1 MDSHGEQRLSAG
13 GELPLFSCPG
23 NRDRQGDNQSNT
35 PGQEGAV
42 AALPM
47 VHRTTSFSV
56 LDILDPNKFNSKR
69 RQCAVL
75 YKSVGSEFPLGAEDK
90 PEDSGTELAQ
100 QKALG
105 AAKGQRWQGLPGLDG
120 PFPAP
125 PHPGTVSAAAPTPIP
140 AVSEQLFASSPP
152 QPIPGAGQ
160 QPSAERPA
168 VHSAGGTDRPHPPH
182 THTSPRAEGPG
193 GAGQGRGSRS
203 PQHPSPYGSGGGGGG
218 RVNPSPAGPVPRRCS
233 FTPSGPG
240 RGGGDTTHQGQQAKP
255 KRKRTGSDSK
265 SGKPRRARTAFTYEQ
280 LVALENKFKST
291 RYLSVCE
298 RLNLA
303 LSLSLTETQVKIW
316 FQNRRTKWKKQ
327 NPGADTSAPTGGG
340 GGGGGAGGGLGGG
353 ALPGGLSPLSHSPP
367 MGNPLSMHGPGSY
380 AGHPAGGLV
389 CAAQLPFLP
398 SPAVLS
404 PFVLGSQTYGA
415 PAFYTPHL

>member
-1 MDSHGEQRLSAG
+1 MDSHGEQRLSDR
-13 GELPLFSCPG
+13 GELPLYSCPG

-75 YKSVGSEFPLGAEDK
+75 YKSVGTEFTLGAEDK
-90 PEDSGTELAQ
+90 PEDSGTELAEP
-100 QKALG
+100 KAL
-105 AAKGQRWQGLPGLDG
+105 AEDFDTCKKSADLIRDG
-120 PFPAP
+120 GEDLLP
-125 PHPGTVSAAAPTPIP
+125 PHPPRRSPSPRWVARWGQRLGKPPRVGQPFSGPGATDPGTALEAAPGPVPAASAVPRPVAPNPGPAQRRRLAAQSGVRGSRIPTAGGRPRGSRAGRPRSPSTPVP
-140 AVSEQLFASSPP
+140 TAAGMTGGCPRP
-152 QPIPGAGQ
+152 TAGQ
-160 QPSAERPA
+160 SPMEPVSPL
-168 VHSAGGTDRPHPPH
+168 SPHPGR
-182 THTSPRAEGPG
+182 PRRT
-193 GAGQGRGSRS
+193 GRGS
-203 PQHPSPYGSGGGGGG
+203 GSGGGWV
-218 RVNPSPAGPVPRRCS
+218 RVRRQRHLTPAVG
-233 FTPSGPG
+233 
-240 RGGGDTTHQGQQAKP
+240 
-255 KRKRTGSDSK
+255 
-265 SGKPRRARTAFTYEQ
+265 
-280 LVALENKFKST
+280 
-291 RYLSVCE
+291 
-298 RLNLA
+298 
-303 LSLSLTETQVKIW
+303 
-316 FQNRRTKWKKQ
+316 
-327 NPGADTSAPTGGG
+327 
-340 GGGGGAGGGLGGG
+340 
-353 ALPGGLSPLSHSPP
+353 SPP

>member
-1 MDSHGEQRLSAG
+1 MNVSRDKVGDISIPAAAAAAVTAPAAAAGIGGEPCGLHGEGMDSHGEQRLSAG

-100 QKALG
+100 QKALAEDFDACKKSADLIKDG
-105 AAKGQRWQGLPGLDG
+105 ELYKAEECDLDYG
-120 PFPAP
+120 
-125 PHPGTVSAAAPTPIP
+125 S
-140 AVSEQLFASSPP
+140 
-152 QPIPGAGQ
+152 
-160 QPSAERPA
+160 RP
-168 VHSAGGTDRPHPPH
+168 
-182 THTSPRAEGPG
+182 
-193 GAGQGRGSRS
+193 SRS
-203 PQHPSPYGSGGGGGG
+203 PDSEPPDDEELCSEESTSTSSTGSTG
-218 RVNPSPAGPVPRRCS
+218 SSSAVPGE
-233 FTPSGPG
+233 PEPG
-240 RGGGDTTHQGQQAKP
+240 HLHAEAAEQGQQAKP